1 VSLNFVL
8 VPGPLV
14 RASSWEPTAKLLRQS
29 GHNVQIPDVL
39 DNQSPPA
46 WRSWTPHLLQRIA
59 PCHEPILVGHS
70 SASALV
76 ADLAHRLPCRCVIVV
91 DGEVP
96 PSRGAASPVRPA
108 LRDFI
113 GSIAGSDGSLPIWS
127 RWFTA
132 DAKRASFVGLDL
144 LAEDSVA
151 FAEFERELPRL
162 SVEWFDDT
170 IELAGWDHVPAGFI
184 QCSTIYDHA
193 AQEARRRG
201 WPVIKLDGTHLHP
214 TLEPAET
221 MLALLSMS
229 CQLNRAAPASPL
241 PPGAPI

>member
-14 RASSWEPTAKLLRQS
+14 RASSWEPAAKLLRQS

-39 DNQSPPA
+39 DNQPPPA
-46 WRSWTPHLLQRIA
+46 WRSWTSHLLQRIA

-91 DGEVP
+91 DGDVP

-113 GSIAGSDGSLPIWS
+113 GSIAGSDGSLPVWS
-127 RWFTA
+127 RWFAA
-132 DAKRASFVGLDL
+132 DAKRASVVGLEL
-144 LAEDSVA
+144 LAKDPVA
-151 FAEFERELPRL
+151 FAEFERGLPRL
-162 SVEWFDDT
+162 SVDWFDDT
-170 IELAGWDHVPAGFI
+170 IKLAGWDHVPAGFI
-184 QCSTIYDHA
+184 QCSPIYDHA
-193 AQEARRRG
+193 ATDARRRG

-221 MLALLSMS
+221 MFALLSMS
-229 CQLNRAAPASPL
+229 RQLDRAAPASPL